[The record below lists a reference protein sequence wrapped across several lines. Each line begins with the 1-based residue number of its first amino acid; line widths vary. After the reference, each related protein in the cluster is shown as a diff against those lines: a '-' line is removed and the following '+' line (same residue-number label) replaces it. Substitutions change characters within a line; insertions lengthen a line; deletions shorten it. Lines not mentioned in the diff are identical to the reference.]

1 MCVLFCVTLNPI
13 IECTQKGN
21 TVHKSLWVITTT
33 LLILVLSACGNAST
47 DSDTSNTGTNS
58 ETESVEVVFGSDTYL
73 VETVGNW
80 SLLAG
85 NLSNVD
91 MTLQYLPTPDFG
103 MSPEETISTLSST
116 SIDELALTE
125 ANGQQLYVQSDA
137 DNQPSRI
144 YAVYNGETVLQFN
157 VITISSAENIDASL
171 QEALQIL
178 SSAQLQ

>member
-1 MCVLFCVTLNPI
+1 MR
-13 IECTQKGN
+13 
-21 TVHKSLWVITTT
+21 KSLWVITIA
-33 LLILVLSACGNAST
+33 LLMLILSACGNAST
-47 DSDTSNTGTNS
+47 DSDTGASS

-91 MTLQYLPTPDFG
+91 MTLQSLPTPDFG
-103 MSPEETISTLSST
+103 MSPEETVSTLANT
-116 SIDELALTE
+116 SIDDLALTE

-144 YAVYNGETVLQFN
+144 YAVYNGETVL
-157 VITISSAENIDASL
+157 L
-171 QEALQIL
+171 QNC
-178 SSAQLQ
+178 